1 MSRRECFGRVLA
13 FALLLAITAGAA
25 RAHEVRPALLEI
37 RRSASSQ
44 CEILWKQ
51 PVAGELAVRLVPRLS
66 AGWLDAPPES
76 ESRAPGHRRLRWS
89 RQACPLEDLESQS
102 LAIEGLDA
110 TLTDVL
116 VRVDFGDG
124 RRLQHILRPG
134 DAPLALGDPGGQ
146 RAANG
151 VSGSGAY
158 FRLGVV
164 HILEGIDHLAFVL
177 ALVLLVG
184 LRARLVTAVTGFT
197 VAHSLTLGATAL
209 GWLRPWPAFIEALV
223 ALSILFVAAEALRA
237 RRGAARTLTGRWPEL
252 AALGFGLLHGFAF
265 AGALAAIGLPRDETL
280 LALLLFNLGVEAGQ
294 LIFIAAVLLVSLVL
308 RRVAASLPPWAGELP
323 AYAIGAC
330 AGFWTIGRVLVV
342 LASPA

>member
-1 MSRRECFGRVLA
+1 MSGHVPFQRSLA
-13 FALLLAITAGAA
+13 LTLLLWAGAA
-25 RAHEVRPALLEI
+25 AVQAHEVRPALFEI
-37 RRSASSQ
+37 RRSASSR

-51 PVAGELAVRLVPRLS
+51 PIAGELAVRLVPQLS
-66 AGWLDAPPES
+66 GGWLEAPPLS
-76 ESRAPGHRRLRWS
+76 ESRAPGHRILRWS
-89 RQACPLEDLESQS
+89 WADCPLEALEAQS

-116 VRVDFGDG
+116 VRVDFGEG
-124 RRLQHILRPG
+124 RTIQHILRPG
-134 DAPLALGDPGGQ
+134 DAPLALARPGERRSAG
-146 RAANG
+146 AS
-151 VSGSGAY
+151 SGSGAY

-237 RRGAARTLTGRWPEL
+237 RRGASGTLTHRWPEL

-265 AGALAAIGLPRDETL
+265 AGALADIGLPRDETL
-280 LALLLFNLGVEAGQ
+280 LAVLLFNLGVEAGQ
-294 LIFIAAVLLVSLVL
+294 LAFIAAVLAVTLGL
-308 RRVAASLPPWAGELP
+308 RRVNLRLPLRARELP

-330 AGFWTIGRVLVV
+330 AGFWVIERALVV
-342 LASPA
+342 FA

>member
-1 MSRRECFGRVLA
+1 MSRRGPLGRALA
-13 FALLLAITAGAA
+13 LTLLLWAA
-25 RAHEVRPALLEI
+25 AASVRAHEVRPALFEI

-66 AGWLDAPPES
+66 GGWLDVPPAS
-76 ESRAPGHRRLRWS
+76 ESRAPGLRSLRWARPDCS
-89 RQACPLEDLESQS
+89 LEVLEAQS

-134 DAPLALGDPGGQ
+134 DAPLALGDPDGQ
-146 RAANG
+146 RAGSA
-151 VSGSGAY
+151 VAGSGAY

-164 HILEGIDHLAFVL
+164 HILEGVDHLAFVL

-265 AGALAAIGLPRDETL
+265 AGALASIGLPRNETL

-294 LIFIAAVLLVSLVL
+294 LAFIAAVLVVSLAL
-308 RRVAASLPPWAGELP
+308 RRAAAELPRWAGELP
-323 AYAIGAC
+323 AHVIGAC
-330 AGFWTIGRVLVV
+330 AGFWTIERVLTV
-342 LASPA
+342 LASPM